1 MSVIMLDE
9 MKHLFRD
16 EDASRKFIATFREA
30 MKGDRMPLVLVGNE
44 VLCTVISPETTQ
56 DLLCK
61 RIIERIM
68 KKPKLI
74 EDIEEGLHD
83 EIVE

>member
-9 MKHLFRD
+9 MKDLFRD

-30 MKGDRMPLVLVGNE
+30 MEGDRMPLVIVGKE
-44 VLCTVISPETTQ
+44 VLCTVMSPETTQ
-56 DLLCK
+56 DLLCE
-61 RIIERIM
+61 RIIGRLSANPNLLESIKER
-68 KKPKLI
+68 L
-74 EDIEEGLHD
+74 DD